1 MNKELIASTISEV
14 SGQLIRNWPLYSFV
28 TSNPLAGLE
37 ELHFDDAI
45 KQMRKYVGVSGYPSA
60 SVFVQALRENQIDKS
75 IVEEQLLE
83 NGITLT
89 VEESL
94 ERLHALEQQNLS
106 VRTLGDVDRHIIKW
120 MAVFLDQGIAEW
132 NMPNREKG
140 FYSAWKMS
148 ARFDTSLPKRNVIN
162 SLPENAMEA
171 LGYLLAGYKSDDF
184 QTLFKYHLLA
194 LPGWT
199 GYIRYRMENA
209 NDWQKEYPIT
219 LMDYLA
225 VRLAVC
231 IQFDDPFLPNHITN
245 EQEPAHEDQIQSA
258 WLKAMEKSYQVR
270 LMAQVKSQANGQMK
284 KVTEKPEAQF
294 VFCID
299 TRSER
304 IRRAVEQA
312 GNYETHGYAGFFGIA
327 MDYKDH
333 DKGISHK
340 ACPPIVDSVFE
351 ATEMNHPVRTTQ
363 AVKFSLYSNLK
374 KALNDFIFTL
384 KNNVPASF
392 GYVESSGF
400 FYGTGLLTKTLA
412 PTFLYRIKEKIA
424 NYVGQPEWFNQMT
437 LSHKKEELSVG
448 VNNLST
454 HDKATIAKTAF
465 DLMGWDHFAPIVV
478 FSGHGSQTSNNPF
491 ESSLDCGACAGN
503 KGGRNARLL
512 ADIYNE
518 PEVRKRLAVQ
528 YDIDVP
534 EDTWF
539 IAAEHNTTTNH
550 IHLFDRNAPAE
561 YQPQIEML
569 KSNLTAAQ
577 HTANKEQFNIT
588 GENVKKTMHEAH
600 RRAADWAETRPEW
613 GLAGNASFI
622 IGRREL
628 TSDLNLEARSF
639 LHSYDW
645 EKDPDG
651 EKLEAILQGPMVV
664 TQWINNHYYFASVDN
679 ERFGSGTKVTLNV
692 TGKFGVVQGN
702 GGDLKFGL
710 PLESLQDD
718 DYLLHHL
725 PLRLTVLIQ
734 APVSRV
740 ESIISK
746 HRETLGNLVKNEWIY
761 LAVIDPKM
769 KNEVTF
775 ISNDSVKFNE
785 SPFEHDYKYV

>member
-1 MNKELIASTISEV
+1 MNKEVIASRISEV

-37 ELHFDDAI
+37 QLHFDDAI
-45 KQMRKYVGVSGYPSA
+45 MQMRKYVGITGYPSA
-60 SVFVQALRENQIDKS
+60 AVFEQALRENQIDKS
-75 IVEEQLLE
+75 LIKEQLLE
-83 NGITLT
+83 NGITLS
-89 VEESL
+89 VKESL
-94 ERLHALEQQNLS
+94 ARLHALDQRNS
-106 VRTLGDVDRHIIKW
+106 SGRTLGDVDRHIIKW
-120 MAVFLDQGIAEW
+120 LGVFLDQGVAEW

-140 FYSAWKMS
+140 FYNAWRTS
-148 ARFDTSLPKRNVIN
+148 ARFDVNLPNRKAIASFPEDAVETIVDLLN
-162 SLPENAMEA
+162 SYQP
-171 LGYLLAGYKSDDF
+171 DDLH
-184 QTLFKYHLLA
+184 TLFRYHLLA

-199 GYIRYRMENA
+199 GYIKFRMENA
-209 NDWQKEYPIT
+209 NDWQEAYPIT
-219 LMDYLA
+219 LVDYLA
-225 VRLAVC
+225 VRLVLC
-231 IQFDDPFLPNHITN
+231 TQFDEPFLHDDFRKY
-245 EQEPAHEDQIQSA
+245 QEPAHEDQIQSA
-258 WLKAMEKSYQVR
+258 WLKAMEKSYQAR
-270 LMAQVKSQANGQMK
+270 LIEQVQSQANEIRGNESQI
-284 KVTEKPEAQF
+284 PDAQF

-304 IRRAVEQA
+304 IRRAVEDA

-327 MDYKDH
+327 MDYKH
-333 DKGISHK
+333 SDKGISHK
-340 ACPPIVDSVFE
+340 SCPPIVDSVFE
-351 ATEMNHPVRTTQ
+351 ATEEMHPERITQ
-363 AVKFSLYSNLK
+363 AGKFSLYGNLK
-374 KALNDFIFTL
+374 NALNDFMFAL

-412 PTFLYRIKEKIA
+412 PTFLYRIKERIA
-424 NYVGQPEWFNQMT
+424 NYVGRPDWFNQMI
-437 LSHKKEELSVG
+437 LSHKKEEASVDAHD
-448 VNNLST
+448 LTT
-454 HDKATIAKTAF
+454 HDKAKIARAAF

-503 KGGRNARLL
+503 KGGHNARLL
-512 ADIYNE
+512 ADICND
-518 PEVRKRLAVQ
+518 PEVRELLAMQ
-528 YDIDVP
+528 YDIDIP
-534 EDTWF
+534 EETWF
-539 IAAEHNTTTNH
+539 VAAEHNTTTNH
-550 IHLFDRNAPAE
+550 IHLFDKSTPAK
-561 YQPQIEML
+561 YQSQIQKL
-569 KSNLTAAQ
+569 KSNLVAAQ

-588 GENVKKTMHEAH
+588 SENIKKTMHEAH

-664 TQWINNHYYFASVDN
+664 TQWINNHYYFSSVDN
-679 ERFGSGTKVTLNV
+679 DRFGGGTKTTLNV

-710 PLESLQDD
+710 PLESLQEDD
-718 DYLLHHL
+718 RVFQHI

-734 APVSRV
+734 APRNRV

-746 HRETLGNLVKNEWIY
+746 HSETLGNLVKNEWIY
-761 LAVIDPKM
+761 LAVLDPEQE
-769 KNEVTF
+769 NEVTF
-775 ISNDSVKFNE
+775 IGRNVVEQVEDSLVE
-785 SPFEHDYKYV
+785 EVQ

>member
-1 MNKELIASTISEV
+1 MNKEVIASTISEV

-28 TSNPLAGLE
+28 TSNPLAGME
-37 ELHFDDAI
+37 QLHFDDAI
-45 KQMRKYVGVSGYPSA
+45 KQMRKYVGINGYPSA
-60 SVFVQALRENQIDKS
+60 SIFEQALRENQIDKT

-83 NGITLT
+83 NGITLS

-94 ERLHALEQQNLS
+94 ARLHALDQKNS
-106 VRTLGDVDRHIIKW
+106 SRRTLGDVDRHIIKW
-120 MAVFLDQGIAEW
+120 LAVFLDQGIAEW

-140 FYSAWKMS
+140 FYSAWRMS
-148 ARFDTSLPKRNVIN
+148 ARFDTSLPVKTSIT
-162 SLPENAMEA
+162 SFPETAIDTIEH
-171 LGYLLAGYKSDDF
+171 LLENYQPDELYKI
-184 QTLFKYHLLA
+184 FKYHLLA

-209 NDWQKEYPIT
+209 DDWQEAYPIT
-219 LMDYLA
+219 LVDYLA
-225 VRLAVC
+225 VRLVLC
-231 IQFDDPFLPNHITN
+231 TQFKEPFLPDHIVDAR
-245 EQEPAHEDQIQSA
+245 EPAHEDQIQSA
-258 WLKAMEKSYQVR
+258 WLKAMEKSYQAR
-270 LMAQVKSQANGQMK
+270 LIEQVQSQANEIRE
-284 KVTEKPEAQF
+284 KVSRIPDAQF

-304 IRRAVEQA
+304 IRRAVEQV
-312 GNYETHGYAGFFGIA
+312 GNYETHGYAGFFGIP
-327 MDYKDH
+327 MDYKDP
-333 DKGISHK
+333 DKGVSHK

-351 ATEMNHPVRTTQ
+351 ATEMIHPDRITQ
-363 AVKFSLYSNLK
+363 GEKFSIYGNLK
-374 KALNDFIFTL
+374 KALNDFRFTL

-412 PTFLYRIKEKIA
+412 PTFLYRIKERIA
-424 NYVGQPEWFNQMT
+424 NYVGRPEWFNQMT
-437 LSHKKEELSVG
+437 LSHKKEELLVG
-448 VNNLST
+448 EINLST
-454 HDKATIAKTAF
+454 HDKAEIAKATF
-465 DLMGWDHFAPIVV
+465 DLMGWDYFAPIVV

-503 KGGRNARLL
+503 KGGHNARLL

-518 PEVRKRLAVQ
+518 PEVRKLLAVQ
-528 YDIDVP
+528 YDIEVP

-539 IAAEHNTTTNH
+539 VAAEHNTTTNH
-550 IHLFDRNAPAE
+550 IHLFDKNTPAE
-561 YQPQIEML
+561 YQPQIQKL
-569 KSNLTAAQ
+569 KSNLMAAQ
-577 HTANKEQFNIT
+577 HIANKEQFNISS
-588 GENVKKTMHEAH
+588 ENIKETMHEAH

-664 TQWINNHYYFASVDN
+664 TQWINNHYYFSSVDN
-679 ERFGSGTKVTLNV
+679 DRFGGGTKTTLNV

-710 PLESLQDD
+710 PLESLQEDD
-718 DYLLHHL
+718 HILHHL

-740 ESIISK
+740 ESIIY
-746 HRETLGNLVKNEWIY
+746 RNMETLGNLVKNEWIY
-761 LAVIDPKM
+761 LAVIDPEM
-769 KNEVTF
+769 ENDVTF
-775 ISNDSVKFNE
+775 IANESLKFNVPE
-785 SPFEHDYKYV
+785 MEPAYK